1 MKVISAAGR
10 EKFKK
15 PFLAI
20 GVFDGVHRGHQIL
33 INRVV
38 RKARAAGGT
47 SVAMTFDPHP
57 VHVLRPQIDCPL
69 LVSVPHRLKLI
80 EALGVDVCIVV
91 RFTKKFSHL
100 TPEQFIQDYLVKK
113 IHPQEVFLGD
123 DFRFGQNRS
132 GDLDF
137 LKEAARRC
145 GFKVNIVPAVKF
157 QKERISS
164 TRIRK
169 LIADGKLLAAR
180 RILGR
185 RVSVLGKVVPG
196 DSRGRKLGFPTANLE
211 CGGDPLIPPGVYL
224 AYVILDKKIF
234 QGIAN
239 IGFRPSF
246 YKKREG
252 KVLVEVHILDFNKNI
267 YGREMVIEI
276 IQRLRDEKEFLTPE
290 ALIAQ
295 IKTDEVKAR
304 RYFLPTQI
312 LLTQNS

>member
-1 MKVISAAGR
+1 MKVIYAAGR
-10 EKFKK
+10 EKFRFKK

-20 GVFDGVHRGHQIL
+20 GIFDGVHRGNQIL

-47 SVAMTFDPHP
+47 SVVMTFDPHP
-57 VHVLRPQIDCPL
+57 VHVLHPQLICPL
-69 LVSVPHRLKLI
+69 LASVPHRLKLI

-100 TPEQFIQDYLVKK
+100 TPEQFIQNYLVQK

-137 LKEAARRC
+137 FRAAARQY
-145 GFKVNIVPAVKF
+145 GFKVNIVSAVKF
-157 QKERISS
+157 HKERISS

-169 LIADGKLLAAR
+169 LIADGKLLAAS

-185 RVSVLGKVVPG
+185 RVSVLGKVVQG
-196 DSRGRKLGFPTANLE
+196 DSRGEKLGFPTANLE
-211 CGGDPLIPPGVYL
+211 CGCDPLIPPGVYL
-224 AYVILDKKIF
+224 VYVILDKKIF
-234 QGIAN
+234 KGIAN

-267 YGREMVIEI
+267 YGREMIVEI
-276 IQRLRDEKEFLTPE
+276 IQKLRDEKKFLTQE

-295 IKTDEVKAR
+295 IKADEIKAR
-304 RYFLPTQI
+304 RYFQSHPFQK
-312 LLTQNS
+312 